1 MHLSARLGWIASG
14 VNSRESLIK
23 RQYTMD
29 KKQQEQ
35 LRKGLVF
42 GGLGLLCAL
51 SLWFIFAPSDKDKG
65 AEQEGLNKDI
75 PEATIRQ
82 LTDNKLKS
90 YELSDK
96 SASESETQAE
106 IGRLSDY
113 FVEEPASLDAQG
125 QSSST
130 KIEGSLQ
137 RYEENKR
144 LLSSFYATDPNAEER
159 EALRA
164 ENEDLREALRKKE
177 SEEDDEEEKQ
187 LRLMER
193 SYQMASKYLPKG
205 GELPA
210 KAFLRAEER
219 TIVEP
224 EAESALQE
232 PRMEV
237 LAEPKH
243 MVSSLAQP
251 MADSTF
257 IQEYGSRERHLG
269 FHSALAQ
276 PSSIQRNTLPVVVDH
291 TTTLREGNYV
301 ALRLLESAHIG
312 ELRIPRQSLLI
323 AQAKLGGN
331 RLHLLVKSIEIGG
344 RIIPVKLSAYDLD
357 GQEGIYIPGA
367 EQVSALKEVGAN
379 IGGSVGTSF
388 TFASSAKD
396 QIISE
401 AARGVMQ
408 GASQLLQ
415 KKLRTLQVTLKGGY
429 RLFLV
434 SSK

>member
-1 MHLSARLGWIASG
+1 
-14 VNSRESLIK
+14 
-23 RQYTMD
+23 MD

-42 GGLGLLCAL
+42 GGLGLICAL
-51 SLWFIFAPSDKDKG
+51 SLWFIFAPSDKDKA

-75 PEATIRQ
+75 PEATVRQ

-90 YELSDK
+90 YELGDK

-113 FVEEPASLDAQG
+113 FTEEPASLEAQG

-159 EALRA
+159 DALRA

-237 LAEPKH
+237 LAVPKH

-257 IQEYGSRERHLG
+257 MQEYGSKERHLG
-269 FHSALAQ
+269 FHAALAQ
-276 PSSIQRNTLPVVVDH
+276 PSSVQRNTLPVVVDH
-291 TTTLREGNYV
+291 TTILREGDYV
-301 ALRLLESAHIG
+301 ALRLLESVHIG

-331 RLHLLVKSIEIGG
+331 RLHLLVKSLEIGG

-357 GQEGIYIPGA
+357 GQEGIYIPGV

>member
-1 MHLSARLGWIASG
+1 
-14 VNSRESLIK
+14 
-23 RQYTMD
+23 MD

-35 LRKGLVF
+35 LRKALVF

-51 SLWFIFAPSDKDKG
+51 SLWFIFAPSDKDKA
-65 AEQEGLNKDI
+65 AEQEGLKKDI
-75 PEATIRQ
+75 PEATVRQ

-90 YELSDK
+90 YELGDK

-113 FVEEPASLDAQG
+113 FAEEPTSLDAQG
-125 QSSST
+125 QPSST

-159 EALRA
+159 DALRA

-219 TIVEP
+219 TIVDP

-257 IQEYGSRERHLG
+257 MQEYGSKERHLG

-276 PSSIQRNTLPVVVDH
+276 TSSVERNTLPVVVDH

-331 RLHLLVKSIEIGG
+331 RLHLLIKSIEIGG

>member
-1 MHLSARLGWIASG
+1 
-14 VNSRESLIK
+14 
-23 RQYTMD
+23 MD

-51 SLWFIFAPSDKDKG
+51 SLWFIFAPSDKDKD

-113 FVEEPASLDAQG
+113 FAEEPACLDAQG

-177 SEEDDEEEKQ
+177 SEADDEEEKQ

-219 TIVEP
+219 PIVEP
-224 EAESALQE
+224 DAESTPQG

-237 LAEPKH
+237 LAETKH
-243 MVSSLAQP
+243 LISSLAQP
-251 MADSTF
+251 MADSSF
-257 IQEYGSRERHLG
+257 IQEYGSTERHLG

-276 PSSIQRNTLPVVVDH
+276 PSSTQRNTLPVVVDH
-291 TTTLREGNYV
+291 TTALREGDYV
-301 ALRLLESAHIG
+301 ALRLLEPACIG

-331 RLHLLVKSIEIGG
+331 RLHLLVKSLEIGG

-357 GQEGIYIPGA
+357 GQEGIYILGA
-367 EQVSALKEVGAN
+367 EQISALKEVGAN

>member
-1 MHLSARLGWIASG
+1 
-14 VNSRESLIK
+14 
-23 RQYTMD
+23 MD

-42 GGLGLLCAL
+42 GGLGLICAL
-51 SLWFIFAPSDKDKG
+51 SLWFFFAPSDKDKA

-75 PEATIRQ
+75 PEATVHQ

-90 YELSDK
+90 YELGDK

-113 FVEEPASLDAQG
+113 FAEEPTSLDAQG
-125 QSSST
+125 QPSST

-159 EALRA
+159 DALRA
-164 ENEDLREALRKKE
+164 ENEDLREALRRKE
-177 SEEDDEEEKQ
+177 GEADDDEEKQ

-219 TIVEP
+219 PIVEP
-224 EAESALQE
+224 EAENTLQE

-257 IQEYGSRERHLG
+257 IQEYGSKERHLG

-276 PSSIQRNTLPVVVDH
+276 PSSVQRNTLPVEVDH

>member
-1 MHLSARLGWIASG
+1 
-14 VNSRESLIK
+14 
-23 RQYTMD
+23 MD
-29 KKQQEQ
+29 KEQQEQ

-51 SLWFIFAPSDKDKG
+51 SLWFIFAPSDKDKA

-75 PEATIRQ
+75 PEATVRQ

-90 YELSDK
+90 YELGDK
-96 SASESETQAE
+96 SALESERQAE

-113 FVEEPASLDAQG
+113 FAEEPTTLDAQG
-125 QSSST
+125 QPSST

-159 EALRA
+159 DALRA

-224 EAESALQE
+224 DAESTPEE

-257 IQEYGSRERHLG
+257 MQEYGSKERHIG

-276 PSSIQRNTLPVVVDH
+276 PSSVQRNTLSVVVDH
-291 TTTLREGNYV
+291 TMTLREGDYV

>member
-1 MHLSARLGWIASG
+1 
-14 VNSRESLIK
+14 
-23 RQYTMD
+23 MD

-42 GGLGLLCAL
+42 GGLGLICAL
-51 SLWFIFAPSDKDKG
+51 SLWFIFAPSDKDKA

-75 PEATIRQ
+75 PEATVRQ

-113 FVEEPASLDAQG
+113 FAEEPASLDAQG

-159 EALRA
+159 DALRA

-224 EAESALQE
+224 EAESTPQE

-237 LAEPKH
+237 LAEQKH

-251 MADSTF
+251 MDDSTF
-257 IQEYGSRERHLG
+257 MQEYGSKERHIG

-291 TTTLREGNYV
+291 TTILREGDYV
-301 ALRLLESAHIG
+301 ALRLLEPAHIG

-331 RLHLLVKSIEIGG
+331 RLQLLVKSIEIGG

>member
-1 MHLSARLGWIASG
+1 
-14 VNSRESLIK
+14 
-23 RQYTMD
+23 MD

-42 GGLGLLCAL
+42 GGLGLICAL
-51 SLWFIFAPSDKDKG
+51 SLWFIFAPSDKDKA

-75 PEATIRQ
+75 PEATVRQ

-90 YELSDK
+90 YELGDK

-113 FVEEPASLDAQG
+113 FAEEPTSLDAQG
-125 QSSST
+125 QGQPSST

-159 EALRA
+159 DALRA

-219 TIVEP
+219 PIVEP
-224 EAESALQE
+224 DAESALQE

-257 IQEYGSRERHLG
+257 IQEYGSKERHIG

-331 RLHLLVKSIEIGG
+331 RLHLLVKSLEIGG

-357 GQEGIYIPGA
+357 GQEGI
-367 EQVSALKEVGAN
+367 
-379 IGGSVGTSF
+379 
-388 TFASSAKD
+388 
-396 QIISE
+396 
-401 AARGVMQ
+401 
-408 GASQLLQ
+408 
-415 KKLRTLQVTLKGGY
+415 
-429 RLFLV
+429 
-434 SSK
+434 

>member
-1 MHLSARLGWIASG
+1 
-14 VNSRESLIK
+14 
-23 RQYTMD
+23 MD

-42 GGLGLLCAL
+42 GGLGLICAL
-51 SLWFIFAPSDKDKG
+51 SLWFIFAPSDKDKA

-75 PEATIRQ
+75 PEATVRQ

-113 FVEEPASLDAQG
+113 FAEEPASLDAQG

-159 EALRA
+159 DALRA

-224 EAESALQE
+224 EAESTPQE

-237 LAEPKH
+237 LAEQKH

-251 MADSTF
+251 MDDSTF
-257 IQEYGSRERHLG
+257 MQEYGSKERHIG

-276 PSSIQRNTLPVVVDH
+276 PSSIQCNTLPVVVDH
-291 TTTLREGNYV
+291 TTILREGDYV
-301 ALRLLESAHIG
+301 ALRLLEPAHIG

-331 RLHLLVKSIEIGG
+331 RLQLLVKSIEIGG

>member
-1 MHLSARLGWIASG
+1 
-14 VNSRESLIK
+14 
-23 RQYTMD
+23 MD

-42 GGLGLLCAL
+42 GGLGLICAL
-51 SLWFIFAPSDKDKG
+51 SLWFIFAPSDKDKA

-75 PEATIRQ
+75 PEATVRQ

-90 YELSDK
+90 YELGDK

-113 FVEEPASLDAQG
+113 FAEEPTSLDAQG
-125 QSSST
+125 QPSST

-159 EALRA
+159 DALRA

-205 GELPA
+205 EEIPA

-257 IQEYGSRERHLG
+257 MQEYGSKERHLG

-276 PSSIQRNTLPVVVDH
+276 PSSVQRNTLPVVVDH

-331 RLHLLVKSIEIGG
+331 RLHLLVKSLEIGG

>member
-1 MHLSARLGWIASG
+1 
-14 VNSRESLIK
+14 
-23 RQYTMD
+23 MD

-42 GGLGLLCAL
+42 GGLGLICAL
-51 SLWFIFAPSDKDKG
+51 SLWFIFAPSDKDKA

-75 PEATIRQ
+75 PEATVRQ

-90 YELSDK
+90 YELGDK

-113 FVEEPASLDAQG
+113 FTEEPASLEAQG

-159 EALRA
+159 DALRA

-237 LAEPKH
+237 LAVPKH

-257 IQEYGSRERHLG
+257 MQEYGSKERHLG

-276 PSSIQRNTLPVVVDH
+276 PSSVQRNTLPVVVDH

-331 RLHLLVKSIEIGG
+331 RLHLLVKSLEIGG

>member
-1 MHLSARLGWIASG
+1 
-14 VNSRESLIK
+14 
-23 RQYTMD
+23 
-29 KKQQEQ
+29 
-35 LRKGLVF
+35 
-42 GGLGLLCAL
+42 
-51 SLWFIFAPSDKDKG
+51 
-65 AEQEGLNKDI
+65 
-75 PEATIRQ
+75 
-82 LTDNKLKS
+82 
-90 YELSDK
+90 
-96 SASESETQAE
+96 
-106 IGRLSDY
+106 
-113 FVEEPASLDAQG
+113 
-125 QSSST
+125 
-130 KIEGSLQ
+130 
-137 RYEENKR
+137 
-144 LLSSFYATDPNAEER
+144 
-159 EALRA
+159 
-164 ENEDLREALRKKE
+164 
-177 SEEDDEEEKQ
+177 
-187 LRLMER
+187 MER

-219 TIVEP
+219 PIVEP
-224 EAESALQE
+224 EAESALHE
-232 PRMEV
+232 PRMEL

-243 MVSSLAQP
+243 LVSSLAQP

-257 IQEYGSRERHLG
+257 IQEYGSTERHLG

-276 PSSIQRNTLPVVVDH
+276 PSSTQRNTLPVVVDH
-291 TTTLREGNYV
+291 TTALREGDYV
-301 ALRLLESAHIG
+301 ALRLLEPARIG

-331 RLHLLVKSIEIGG
+331 RLQLLVKSMEIGG

-408 GASQLLQ
+408 GVSQLLQ

-434 SSK
+434 PSK

>member
-1 MHLSARLGWIASG
+1 
-14 VNSRESLIK
+14 
-23 RQYTMD
+23 MD

-42 GGLGLLCAL
+42 GGLGLICAL
-51 SLWFIFAPSDKDKG
+51 SLWFIFAPSDKDKA

-75 PEATIRQ
+75 PEATVRQ

-96 SASESETQAE
+96 SALESEAQAE

-113 FVEEPASLDAQG
+113 FAEEPASLESQG
-125 QSSST
+125 QPSST

-144 LLSSFYATDPNAEER
+144 LLSSFYATDPNVEER
-159 EALRA
+159 DALLA
-164 ENEDLREALRKKE
+164 ENEGLREALRKKD

-219 TIVEP
+219 PIVEP
-224 EAESALQE
+224 EAESTPQE

-257 IQEYGSRERHLG
+257 IQEYGSWERHLG

-276 PSSIQRNTLPVVVDH
+276 SSSIQRNTLLVVVDH
-291 TTTLREGNYV
+291 TTALREGDYV
-301 ALRLLESAHIG
+301 ALRLLESARIG

-331 RLHLLVKSIEIGG
+331 RLQLLVKSIEIGG
-344 RIIPVKLSAYDLD
+344 RIISVKLSAYDLD

-367 EQVSALKEVGAN
+367 EQVSALKEMGAN

-388 TFASSAKD
+388 TFANSAKD

>member
-1 MHLSARLGWIASG
+1 
-14 VNSRESLIK
+14 
-23 RQYTMD
+23 MD
-29 KKQQEQ
+29 KKQQER
-35 LRKGLVF
+35 LRKALVF

-51 SLWFIFAPSDKDKG
+51 SLWFIFAPSDKDKA

-75 PEATIRQ
+75 PEATVRQ

-90 YELSDK
+90 YELGDK

-113 FVEEPASLDAQG
+113 FAEEPTSIDAQG
-125 QSSST
+125 QPSST

-159 EALRA
+159 DALRA

-237 LAEPKH
+237 LAVPKH

-257 IQEYGSRERHLG
+257 MQEYGSKERHLG

-276 PSSIQRNTLPVVVDH
+276 PSSFQRNTLPVVVDH

-312 ELRIPRQSLLI
+312 ELRIPQQSLLI

-331 RLHLLVKSIEIGG
+331 RLHLLVKSLEIGG

-396 QIISE
+396 HIISE

>member
-1 MHLSARLGWIASG
+1 
-14 VNSRESLIK
+14 
-23 RQYTMD
+23 MD

-42 GGLGLLCAL
+42 GGLGLICAL
-51 SLWFIFAPSDKDKG
+51 SLWFIFAPSDKDKA

-75 PEATIRQ
+75 PEATVRQ

-90 YELSDK
+90 YELGDK

-113 FVEEPASLDAQG
+113 FAEEPTSLDAQG
-125 QSSST
+125 QPSST

-159 EALRA
+159 DALRA

-177 SEEDDEEEKQ
+177 SEADDEEEKQ

-219 TIVEP
+219 PIVEP
-224 EAESALQE
+224 DAESTHQE

-257 IQEYGSRERHLG
+257 MQEYGSRERHLG
-269 FHSALAQ
+269 FHSVLAQ
-276 PSSIQRNTLPVVVDH
+276 PSSTQRNTLPVVVDH
-291 TTTLREGNYV
+291 TTALREGDYV

-331 RLHLLVKSIEIGG
+331 RLQLLVKSMEIGG

>member
-1 MHLSARLGWIASG
+1 
-14 VNSRESLIK
+14 
-23 RQYTMD
+23 MD

-42 GGLGLLCAL
+42 GGLGLICAL
-51 SLWFIFAPSDKDKG
+51 SLWFIFAPSDKDKA

-75 PEATIRQ
+75 PEATVRQ

-90 YELSDK
+90 YELGDK

-113 FVEEPASLDAQG
+113 FAEEPTSLDAQG
-125 QSSST
+125 QPSST

-159 EALRA
+159 DALRA

-257 IQEYGSRERHLG
+257 MQEYGSKERHLG

-276 PSSIQRNTLPVVVDH
+276 PSSVQRNTLPVVVDH

-331 RLHLLVKSIEIGG
+331 RLHLLVKSLEIGG

-357 GQEGIYIPGA
+357 WQEGIYIPGA

>member
-1 MHLSARLGWIASG
+1 
-14 VNSRESLIK
+14 
-23 RQYTMD
+23 MD

-42 GGLGLLCAL
+42 GGLGLICAL
-51 SLWFIFAPSDKDKG
+51 SLWFIFAPSDKDKA

-75 PEATIRQ
+75 PEATVRQ

-113 FVEEPASLDAQG
+113 FAEEPTSLDAQG
-125 QSSST
+125 QPSST

-159 EALRA
+159 DALRA

-219 TIVEP
+219 TIVDP

-276 PSSIQRNTLPVVVDH
+276 PSSVQPNTLPVVVDH
-291 TTTLREGNYV
+291 TTILREGDYV

-331 RLHLLVKSIEIGG
+331 RLHLLVKSLEIGG
-344 RIIPVKLSAYDLD
+344 HIIPVKLSAYDLD
-357 GQEGIYIPGA
+357 GQEGIYVPGA

>member
-1 MHLSARLGWIASG
+1 
-14 VNSRESLIK
+14 
-23 RQYTMD
+23 MD
-29 KKQQEQ
+29 KEQQEQ

-51 SLWFIFAPSDKDKG
+51 SLWFIFAPSDKDKA

-75 PEATIRQ
+75 PEATVRQ

-90 YELSDK
+90 YELGDK
-96 SASESETQAE
+96 SALESERQAE

-113 FVEEPASLDAQG
+113 FAEEPTTLDAQG
-125 QSSST
+125 QPSST

-144 LLSSFYATDPNAEER
+144 LLSSFYTTDPNAEER

-224 EAESALQE
+224 DAESTPEE

-257 IQEYGSRERHLG
+257 MQEYGSKERHIG

-276 PSSIQRNTLPVVVDH
+276 PSSVQRNTLSVVVDH
-291 TTTLREGNYV
+291 TMTLREGDYV

-331 RLHLLVKSIEIGG
+331 RLQLLVKSIEIGG

-415 KKLRTLQVTLKGGY
+415 KKLRILQVTLKGGY

>member
-1 MHLSARLGWIASG
+1 
-14 VNSRESLIK
+14 
-23 RQYTMD
+23 MD

-51 SLWFIFAPSDKDKG
+51 SLWFIFAPSDKDKA

-75 PEATIRQ
+75 PEATVRQ

-90 YELSDK
+90 YELGDK
-96 SASESETQAE
+96 LASESETQAE

-113 FVEEPASLDAQG
+113 FTEEPASLEAQG

-144 LLSSFYATDPNAEER
+144 LLSSFYTTDPNAEER
-159 EALRA
+159 DALRA
-164 ENEDLREALRKKE
+164 ENEGLREALRKKG

-219 TIVEP
+219 PIVEP
-224 EAESALQE
+224 DAESTPQE

-257 IQEYGSRERHLG
+257 MQEYGSKERHLG

-276 PSSIQRNTLPVVVDH
+276 PSSVQRNTMPVVVDH

-331 RLHLLVKSIEIGG
+331 RLHLLVKSLEIGG

>member
-1 MHLSARLGWIASG
+1 
-14 VNSRESLIK
+14 
-23 RQYTMD
+23 MD

-42 GGLGLLCAL
+42 GGLGLICAL
-51 SLWFIFAPSDKDKG
+51 SLWFIFAPSDKDKA

-75 PEATIRQ
+75 PEATVRQ

-90 YELSDK
+90 YELGDK

-113 FVEEPASLDAQG
+113 FAEEPASLESQG
-125 QSSST
+125 QPSST

-159 EALRA
+159 DALRA
-164 ENEDLREALRKKE
+164 ENEGLREALRKKD

-219 TIVEP
+219 PIVEP
-224 EAESALQE
+224 EAESTPQE

-257 IQEYGSRERHLG
+257 MQEYGSKERHLG

-276 PSSIQRNTLPVVVDH
+276 PSSVQRNTLPVVVDH
-291 TTTLREGNYV
+291 TTILREGNYV

-331 RLHLLVKSIEIGG
+331 RLHLLVKSLEIGG

>member
-1 MHLSARLGWIASG
+1 
-14 VNSRESLIK
+14 
-23 RQYTMD
+23 MD

-42 GGLGLLCAL
+42 GGLGLICAL
-51 SLWFIFAPSDKDKG
+51 SLWFIFAPSDKDKA

-75 PEATIRQ
+75 PEATVRQ

-113 FVEEPASLDAQG
+113 FAEEPTSLDAQG
-125 QSSST
+125 QPSSM

-159 EALRA
+159 DALRA

-177 SEEDDEEEKQ
+177 SEADDEEEKQ

-219 TIVEP
+219 PIVEP
-224 EAESALQE
+224 DAESALQE

-251 MADSTF
+251 MADSTL

-276 PSSIQRNTLPVVVDH
+276 PSSVQRNTLPVLVDH
-291 TTTLREGNYV
+291 TTILREGDYA

-331 RLHLLVKSIEIGG
+331 RLHLLVKSLEIGG

>member
-1 MHLSARLGWIASG
+1 
-14 VNSRESLIK
+14 
-23 RQYTMD
+23 MD

-42 GGLGLLCAL
+42 GGLGLICAL
-51 SLWFIFAPSDKDKG
+51 SLWFIFAPSDKDKA

-75 PEATIRQ
+75 PEATVRQ

-90 YELSDK
+90 YELGDK
-96 SASESETQAE
+96 SALESEAQAE

-113 FVEEPASLDAQG
+113 FAEEPASLESQG
-125 QSSST
+125 QPSST

-144 LLSSFYATDPNAEER
+144 LLSSFYATDPNVEER
-159 EALRA
+159 DALRA
-164 ENEDLREALRKKE
+164 ENEGLREALRKKD

-219 TIVEP
+219 PIVEP
-224 EAESALQE
+224 EAESTPQE

-276 PSSIQRNTLPVVVDH
+276 SSSIQRNTLLVVVDH
-291 TTTLREGNYV
+291 TTALREGDYV
-301 ALRLLESAHIG
+301 ALRLLESARIG

-331 RLHLLVKSIEIGG
+331 RLQLLVKSIEIGG
-344 RIIPVKLSAYDLD
+344 RIISVKLSAYDLD

-367 EQVSALKEVGAN
+367 EQVSALKEMGAN

-388 TFASSAKD
+388 TFANSAKD

-429 RLFLV
+429 HLFLV

>member
-1 MHLSARLGWIASG
+1 
-14 VNSRESLIK
+14 
-23 RQYTMD
+23 MD

-42 GGLGLLCAL
+42 GGLGLICAL
-51 SLWFIFAPSDKDKG
+51 SLWFIFAPSDKDKA

-75 PEATIRQ
+75 PEATVRQ

-113 FVEEPASLDAQG
+113 FAEEPTSLDAQG
-125 QSSST
+125 QPSST

-159 EALRA
+159 DALRA

-177 SEEDDEEEKQ
+177 SEADDEEEKQ

-193 SYQMASKYLPKG
+193 SYQMASKYLPRG

-257 IQEYGSRERHLG
+257 IQEYGSKGRHLG

-291 TTTLREGNYV
+291 TTTLREGDYV
-301 ALRLLESAHIG
+301 ALHLLESAHIG

>member
-1 MHLSARLGWIASG
+1 
-14 VNSRESLIK
+14 
-23 RQYTMD
+23 MD

-51 SLWFIFAPSDKDKG
+51 SLWFIFAPSDKDKA

-75 PEATIRQ
+75 PEATVRQ

-90 YELSDK
+90 YELGDK

-113 FVEEPASLDAQG
+113 FAEEPISLDAQG
-125 QSSST
+125 QPSST

-177 SEEDDEEEKQ
+177 SEADDEEEKQ

-257 IQEYGSRERHLG
+257 IQEYGSKERHLG
-269 FHSALAQ
+269 FHAALAQ
-276 PSSIQRNTLPVVVDH
+276 PSSVQRNTLPVVVDH
-291 TTTLREGNYV
+291 TTILREGDYV
-301 ALRLLESAHIG
+301 ALRLLESVHIG

-331 RLHLLVKSIEIGG
+331 RLHLLVKSLEIGG

-357 GQEGIYIPGA
+357 GQEGIYILGA
-367 EQVSALKEVGAN
+367 EQISALKEVGAN

>member
-1 MHLSARLGWIASG
+1 
-14 VNSRESLIK
+14 
-23 RQYTMD
+23 MD

-65 AEQEGLNKDI
+65 AEQEGINKDI
-75 PEATIRQ
+75 PEATVRQ

-113 FVEEPASLDAQG
+113 FAEEPASLDAQG

-177 SEEDDEEEKQ
+177 SEADDEEEKQ

-205 GELPA
+205 GEFPA

-219 TIVEP
+219 PIVEP
-224 EAESALQE
+224 DAESTPQE

-237 LAEPKH
+237 LADPKH
-243 MVSSLAQP
+243 LVSSLAQP

-257 IQEYGSRERHLG
+257 MQEYGSKVRHLG

-276 PSSIQRNTLPVVVDH
+276 TSSIQRNTLLVVVDH
-291 TTTLREGNYV
+291 TTALREGDYV
-301 ALRLLESAHIG
+301 ALRLLESARIG

-331 RLHLLVKSIEIGG
+331 RLQLLVKSMEIGG

-401 AARGVMQ
+401 ATRGVMQ

>member
-1 MHLSARLGWIASG
+1 
-14 VNSRESLIK
+14 
-23 RQYTMD
+23 MD

-51 SLWFIFAPSDKDKG
+51 SLWFIFAPSDKDKA

-75 PEATIRQ
+75 PEATVRQ

-90 YELSDK
+90 YELDDK
-96 SASESETQAE
+96 SASESEKQAE

-113 FVEEPASLDAQG
+113 FAEEPASLDAQG
-125 QSSST
+125 QGQPSST

-159 EALRA
+159 DALRA
-164 ENEDLREALRKKE
+164 ENEGLREALRKKE
-177 SEEDDEEEKQ
+177 SEEDDEEKQ

-388 TFASSAKD
+388 TFASTAKD

>member
-1 MHLSARLGWIASG
+1 
-14 VNSRESLIK
+14 
-23 RQYTMD
+23 MD

-42 GGLGLLCAL
+42 GGLGLICAL
-51 SLWFIFAPSDKDKG
+51 SLWFIFAPSDKDKA

-75 PEATIRQ
+75 PEATVRQ

-90 YELSDK
+90 YELGDK

-113 FVEEPASLDAQG
+113 FAEEPTSLDAQG
-125 QSSST
+125 QPSST

-159 EALRA
+159 DALRA

-177 SEEDDEEEKQ
+177 GEADDEEEKQ

>member
-1 MHLSARLGWIASG
+1 
-14 VNSRESLIK
+14 
-23 RQYTMD
+23 MD

-51 SLWFIFAPSDKDKG
+51 SLWFIFAPSDKDK
-65 AEQEGLNKDI
+65 ATEQEGLNKDI
-75 PEATIRQ
+75 PEATVRQ

-90 YELSDK
+90 YELGDK
-96 SASESETQAE
+96 STLEHETQAE

-113 FVEEPASLDAQG
+113 FAEEPTSLEAQG
-125 QSSST
+125 QGQASST

-144 LLSSFYATDPNAEER
+144 LLSSFYAPDPNAEER
-159 EALRA
+159 DALRA
-164 ENEDLREALRKKE
+164 ENEGLREALRKKE
-177 SEEDDEEEKQ
+177 SEEDDEEKQ

-219 TIVEP
+219 PIVEP
-224 EAESALQE
+224 DAESTPQE
-232 PRMEV
+232 PRLEV
-237 LAEPKH
+237 LADPKH
-243 MVSSLAQP
+243 LVSSLAQP

-257 IQEYGSRERHLG
+257 MQEYGSKVRHLG

-276 PSSIQRNTLPVVVDH
+276 ASSIQRNTLPVVVDH
-291 TTTLREGNYV
+291 TTILREGDYV
-301 ALRLLESAHIG
+301 ALRLLESARIG

-331 RLHLLVKSIEIGG
+331 RLQLLVKSMEIGG

-415 KKLRTLQVTLKGGY
+415 KKLRTVQVTLKGGY

>member
-1 MHLSARLGWIASG
+1 
-14 VNSRESLIK
+14 
-23 RQYTMD
+23 MD

-65 AEQEGLNKDI
+65 AEQEGLKDI
-75 PEATIRQ
+75 PEATVRQ

-96 SASESETQAE
+96 SALENETQAE

-113 FVEEPASLDAQG
+113 FAEEPASLDAQG
-125 QSSST
+125 QERSSST

-159 EALRA
+159 DALRA

-177 SEEDDEEEKQ
+177 SEADDEEEKQ

-193 SYQMASKYLPKG
+193 SYQMASKYLPPKG
-205 GELPA
+205 GEFPA

-219 TIVEP
+219 PIVEP
-224 EAESALQE
+224 DAESTPQE

-237 LAEPKH
+237 LADPKH
-243 MVSSLAQP
+243 LVSSLAQP

-257 IQEYGSRERHLG
+257 MQEYGSKVRHLG

-276 PSSIQRNTLPVVVDH
+276 TSSTQRNTLPAVVDH
-291 TTTLREGNYV
+291 TTALREGDYV
-301 ALRLLESAHIG
+301 ALRLLESARIG

-331 RLHLLVKSIEIGG
+331 RLQLLVKSIEIGG

-367 EQVSALKEVGAN
+367 EQASALKEVGAN

-434 SSK
+434 PSK

>member
-1 MHLSARLGWIASG
+1 
-14 VNSRESLIK
+14 
-23 RQYTMD
+23 MD

-35 LRKGLVF
+35 LRKALVF

-51 SLWFIFAPSDKDKG
+51 SLWFIFAPSDKDKA

-75 PEATIRQ
+75 PEATVRQ

-90 YELSDK
+90 YELGDK

-113 FVEEPASLDAQG
+113 FAEEPTSLDAQG
-125 QSSST
+125 QPSST

-159 EALRA
+159 DALRA
-164 ENEDLREALRKKE
+164 ENEDLREALRRKE

-219 TIVEP
+219 PIVEP
-224 EAESALQE
+224 DAESTPQE

-237 LAEPKH
+237 LGDPKH
-243 MVSSLAQP
+243 LVSSLAQP

-257 IQEYGSRERHLG
+257 IQEYGSKERPLG
-269 FHSALAQ
+269 FHSALTQ
-276 PSSIQRNTLPVVVDH
+276 PSSTQRNTLPAVVDH
-291 TTTLREGNYV
+291 TTALREGDYV
-301 ALRLLESAHIG
+301 ALRLLESARIG

-331 RLHLLVKSIEIGG
+331 RLHLLVKSMEIGG

>member
-1 MHLSARLGWIASG
+1 
-14 VNSRESLIK
+14 
-23 RQYTMD
+23 MD

-51 SLWFIFAPSDKDKG
+51 SLWFIFAPSDKDKA

-75 PEATIRQ
+75 PEATVRQ

-90 YELSDK
+90 YELGDK
-96 SASESETQAE
+96 SALESERQAE

-113 FVEEPASLDAQG
+113 FAEEPTTLDAQG
-125 QSSST
+125 QPSST

-144 LLSSFYATDPNAEER
+144 LLSSFYTTDPNAEER

-224 EAESALQE
+224 DAESTPEE

-251 MADSTF
+251 MADSSF

-276 PSSIQRNTLPVVVDH
+276 PSSTQRNTLSVVVDH
-291 TTTLREGNYV
+291 TTALREGDYV
-301 ALRLLESAHIG
+301 ALRLLESARIG

-331 RLHLLVKSIEIGG
+331 RLQLLVKSMEIGG

>member
-1 MHLSARLGWIASG
+1 
-14 VNSRESLIK
+14 
-23 RQYTMD
+23 MD

-42 GGLGLLCAL
+42 GGLGLICAL
-51 SLWFIFAPSDKDKG
+51 SLWFIFAPSDKDKA

-75 PEATIRQ
+75 PEATVRQ

-113 FVEEPASLDAQG
+113 FTEEPASLEAQG

-164 ENEDLREALRKKE
+164 ENEGLREALRKKE

-232 PRMEV
+232 PRMEI

-257 IQEYGSRERHLG
+257 MQEYGSKVRHLG

-276 PSSIQRNTLPVVVDH
+276 TSSIQRNTLPVVVDH
-291 TTTLREGNYV
+291 TTILREGDYV

-331 RLHLLVKSIEIGG
+331 RLHLLVKSLEIGG

-367 EQVSALKEVGAN
+367 EQVSALKEMGAN

>member
-1 MHLSARLGWIASG
+1 
-14 VNSRESLIK
+14 
-23 RQYTMD
+23 MD

-51 SLWFIFAPSDKDKG
+51 SLWFIFAPSDKDKA

-75 PEATIRQ
+75 PEATVRQ

-90 YELSDK
+90 YELGDK

-113 FVEEPASLDAQG
+113 FAEEPASLDVQG
-125 QSSST
+125 QASST

-144 LLSSFYATDPNAEER
+144 LLSSFYTSDPNAEER
-159 EALRA
+159 DALRA

-177 SEEDDEEEKQ
+177 SEADDEEEKQ

-224 EAESALQE
+224 DAESTPQE

-257 IQEYGSRERHLG
+257 IQEYGSTVRHLG

-276 PSSIQRNTLPVVVDH
+276 PSFVQRNTLPVVVDH

-301 ALRLLESAHIG
+301 ALRLLESARIG

-331 RLHLLVKSIEIGG
+331 RLQLLVKSMEIGG

>member
-1 MHLSARLGWIASG
+1 
-14 VNSRESLIK
+14 
-23 RQYTMD
+23 MD

-35 LRKGLVF
+35 LRKALVF
-42 GGLGLLCAL
+42 GGLGLICAL
-51 SLWFIFAPSDKDKG
+51 SLWFIFAPSDKDKA

-75 PEATIRQ
+75 PEATVRQ

-90 YELSDK
+90 YELGDK

-113 FVEEPASLDAQG
+113 FAEEPTSLDAQG
-125 QSSST
+125 QPSST

-159 EALRA
+159 DALRA

-219 TIVEP
+219 TIVDP

-243 MVSSLAQP
+243 MVSSLARP

-276 PSSIQRNTLPVVVDH
+276 PSSVQPNTLPVVVDH
-291 TTTLREGNYV
+291 TTILREGDYV

>member
-1 MHLSARLGWIASG
+1 
-14 VNSRESLIK
+14 
-23 RQYTMD
+23 MD

-35 LRKGLVF
+35 LRKALVF

-51 SLWFIFAPSDKDKG
+51 SLWFIFAPSDKDKA

-75 PEATIRQ
+75 PEATVRQ

-90 YELSDK
+90 YELGDK

-106 IGRLSDY
+106 IGHLSDY
-113 FVEEPASLDAQG
+113 FAEEPASLDAQG

-144 LLSSFYATDPNAEER
+144 LLSSFYATDPNAEEHD
-159 EALRA
+159 ALRA

-177 SEEDDEEEKQ
+177 GEADDEEEKQ

-219 TIVEP
+219 PIVEP
-224 EAESALQE
+224 DAESALQE

-257 IQEYGSRERHLG
+257 IQEYGSKERHLG

-276 PSSIQRNTLPVVVDH
+276 PSSAQRNTLPVVVDH

-367 EQVSALKEVGAN
+367 EQISALKEVGAN

>member
-1 MHLSARLGWIASG
+1 
-14 VNSRESLIK
+14 
-23 RQYTMD
+23 MD

-51 SLWFIFAPSDKDKG
+51 SLWFIFAPSDKDKA

-75 PEATIRQ
+75 PEATVRQ

-113 FVEEPASLDAQG
+113 FAEEPASLEAQG
-125 QSSST
+125 QGQASST

-144 LLSSFYATDPNAEER
+144 LLSSFYAPDPNAEER

-177 SEEDDEEEKQ
+177 SEADDEEEKQ

-219 TIVEP
+219 PIVEP
-224 EAESALQE
+224 DAESTPQE

-237 LAEPKH
+237 LADPKH
-243 MVSSLAQP
+243 LVSSLAQP

-257 IQEYGSRERHLG
+257 IQEYGSKVRHLG

-276 PSSIQRNTLPVVVDH
+276 TSSIQRNTLPVVVDH
-291 TTTLREGNYV
+291 TTALREGDYV
-301 ALRLLESAHIG
+301 ALRLLESARIG

-331 RLHLLVKSIEIGG
+331 RLQLLVKSMEIGG

-401 AARGVMQ
+401 ATRGVMQ

>member
-1 MHLSARLGWIASG
+1 
-14 VNSRESLIK
+14 
-23 RQYTMD
+23 MD
-29 KKQQEQ
+29 KKQQKQ
-35 LRKGLVF
+35 LRKALVF

-51 SLWFIFAPSDKDKG
+51 SLWFIFAPSDKDKA

-75 PEATIRQ
+75 PEATVRQ

-113 FVEEPASLDAQG
+113 FAEEPASLDAQG
-125 QSSST
+125 QPSST

-159 EALRA
+159 DALRA
-164 ENEDLREALRKKE
+164 ENEGLREALRKKE
-177 SEEDDEEEKQ
+177 SEADDEEEKQ

-219 TIVEP
+219 PIVDP
-224 EAESALQE
+224 EAESTPQE

-243 MVSSLAQP
+243 IVSSLAQP

-257 IQEYGSRERHLG
+257 MQEYGSKERHLG

-276 PSSIQRNTLPVVVDH
+276 PSSVQRNTLPMVVDH

-331 RLHLLVKSIEIGG
+331 RLQLLVESIEIGG

>member
-1 MHLSARLGWIASG
+1 
-14 VNSRESLIK
+14 
-23 RQYTMD
+23 MD

-35 LRKGLVF
+35 LRKALVF

-51 SLWFIFAPSDKDKG
+51 SLWFIFAPSDKDKA

-75 PEATIRQ
+75 PEATVRQ

-90 YELSDK
+90 YELGDK

-113 FVEEPASLDAQG
+113 FAEEPTSLDAQG
-125 QSSST
+125 QPSST

-159 EALRA
+159 DALRA

-177 SEEDDEEEKQ
+177 GEADDEEEKQ

-219 TIVEP
+219 PIVEP
-224 EAESALQE
+224 EAESTPQE

-257 IQEYGSRERHLG
+257 MQEYGSKERHLG

-276 PSSIQRNTLPVVVDH
+276 PSSVQRNTLPVVVDH
-291 TTTLREGNYV
+291 TTTLREGDYV
-301 ALRLLESAHIG
+301 TLRLLESAHIG
-312 ELRIPRQSLLI
+312 ELRIPGQSLLI

-331 RLHLLVKSIEIGG
+331 RLQLLVKSIEIGG

>member
-1 MHLSARLGWIASG
+1 
-14 VNSRESLIK
+14 
-23 RQYTMD
+23 MD

-51 SLWFIFAPSDKDKG
+51 SLWFIFAPSDKDKD

-219 TIVEP
+219 PIVEP
-224 EAESALQE
+224 EAESALHE
-232 PRMEV
+232 PRMEL

-243 MVSSLAQP
+243 LVSSLAQP

-257 IQEYGSRERHLG
+257 IQEYGSTERHLG

-276 PSSIQRNTLPVVVDH
+276 PSSTQRNTLPVVVDH
-291 TTTLREGNYV
+291 TTALREGDYV
-301 ALRLLESAHIG
+301 ALRLLEPARIG

-331 RLHLLVKSIEIGG
+331 RLQLLVKSMEIGG

-408 GASQLLQ
+408 GVSQLLQ

-434 SSK
+434 PSK

>member
-1 MHLSARLGWIASG
+1 
-14 VNSRESLIK
+14 
-23 RQYTMD
+23 MD

-42 GGLGLLCAL
+42 GGLGLICAL
-51 SLWFIFAPSDKDKG
+51 SLWFIFAPSDKDKA

-75 PEATIRQ
+75 PEATVRQ

-90 YELSDK
+90 YELGDK

-113 FVEEPASLDAQG
+113 FAEEPASLDAQG

-159 EALRA
+159 DALRA

-224 EAESALQE
+224 DAESALQE

-257 IQEYGSRERHLG
+257 MQEYGSKERHLG

-276 PSSIQRNTLPVVVDH
+276 HSSVQRNTLPVVVDH

-331 RLHLLVKSIEIGG
+331 RLQLLVKSVEIDG
-344 RIIPVKLSAYDLD
+344 RIIPVKLTAYDLD

>member
-1 MHLSARLGWIASG
+1 
-14 VNSRESLIK
+14 
-23 RQYTMD
+23 MD

-42 GGLGLLCAL
+42 GGLGLICAL
-51 SLWFIFAPSDKDKG
+51 SLWFIFAPSDKDKA

-75 PEATIRQ
+75 PEATVRQ

-90 YELSDK
+90 YELGDK

-113 FVEEPASLDAQG
+113 FAEEPTSLDAQG
-125 QSSST
+125 QPSSM

-159 EALRA
+159 DALRA

-177 SEEDDEEEKQ
+177 SEADDEEEKQ

-219 TIVEP
+219 PIVEP
-224 EAESALQE
+224 DAESALQE

-257 IQEYGSRERHLG
+257 MQEYGSKERHLG

-276 PSSIQRNTLPVVVDH
+276 SSSVQRNTLPVVVDH

-331 RLHLLVKSIEIGG
+331 RLHLLVKSLEIGG
-344 RIIPVKLSAYDLD
+344 RIIPVKLTAYDLD
-357 GQEGIYIPGA
+357 GQEGIYILGA